1 MRKGK
6 SPGGMDKDAARGV
19 RPRSGPSTGSRRPG
33 AQNFYWNGA
42 DAALCCMVLES
53 SNSHRSYE
61 KRTPEGDAEGT
72 FLRPDQPARPTALR
86 GALPCKREDVG
97 ISGFRRLQRQAA
109 PVAQRRRCLREAW
122 REIPLIGGV
131 GLGWK
136 PSMITQEF
144 RSGPPWH
151 GTGFRLPP

>member
-1 MRKGK
+1 
-6 SPGGMDKDAARGV
+6 
-19 RPRSGPSTGSRRPG
+19 
-33 AQNFYWNGA
+33 
-42 DAALCCMVLES
+42 LES

-109 PVAQRRRCLREAW
+109 PVAQRRRYLREAW

-136 PSMITQEF
+136 PSMITGIPERAALARYRLSVAAVNGPYSQRR
-144 RSGPPWH
+144 RSGPTASRH
-151 GTGFRLPP
+151 GVLPGLQGPRLQEGLFLPEMRQ